1 MATATAQEALTPEQA
16 TANLARHQRARKGA
30 SLATADGNRKPATS
44 STARAAGHRKGDRW
58 AAYNGF
64 VDYTLRE
71 LSEAELRVWLI
82 LFRDVRDGLARAGM
96 SDIARRA
103 GLSRRGVVKAVAG
116 LKHRRLIEVVVRGSV
131 NGSTNAYRV
140 HGSRPSE
147 P

>member
-1 MATATAQEALTPEQA
+1 MATAIAHVALTPEQA
-16 TANLARHQRARKGA
+16 TANLARHQRARKEA
-30 SLATADGNRKPATS
+30 PLVTSDNNRKPATS
-44 STARAAGHRKGDRW
+44 STAKAAGRGKGDRW

-64 VDYTLRE
+64 VDHTLRE

-96 SDIARRA
+96 TDIARRA
-103 GLSRRGVVKAVAG
+103 GLSRRGVIKAVAG
-116 LKHRRLIEVVVRGSV
+116 LKHLRLIEVVVRGSV

-140 HGSRPSE
+140 HGTRPSE

>member
-1 MATATAQEALTPEQA
+1 LATAIAQEALTPEQA
-16 TANLARHQRARKGA
+16 AANLARHQRARKEA
-30 SLATADGNRKPATS
+30 SPATADDNRKPAAS
-44 STARAAGHRKGDRW
+44 STVKAAGHRKGDRW
-58 AAYNGF
+58 AVYNGF
-64 VDYTLRE
+64 VDHTLRE

-96 SDIARRA
+96 TDIARRA

-116 LKHRRLIEVVVRGSV
+116 LKHRRLIEVAVRGSV

-140 HGSRPSE
+140 YGARPSE